1 MKKKNEVSVQGQFS
15 VKDIVTDLK
24 GMMNKVTTKECTPN
38 TVNAACNCADKIT
51 NLLKLQLEYE
61 RMQKQK

>member
-1 MKKKNEVSVQGQFS
+1 MPNELVKKSEQFS

-24 GMMNKVTTKECTPN
+24 NVMNNVTKKECSPA

-51 NLLKLQLEYE
+51 NLLKLQLEYQ
-61 RMQKQK
+61 RMIK